1 MNTLVGARSA
11 RPFLSTRILTAE
23 TSAASPPCAEDPG
36 SWDVDI
42 ARPSELI
49 AAAEQCV
56 GCPIFK
62 ACQRDA
68 QAGAA
73 ASMVWAGT
81 IYDEHGNAVDAATV
95 RTWKRHNRA
104 WGRRSPVVATGIA
117 S

>member
-11 RPFLSTRILTAE
+11 RPVPRISTTEELTP
-23 TSAASPPCAEDPG
+23 SLPCAQSPD
-36 SWDVDI
+36 SWDVDV
-42 ARPSELI
+42 AHPAELI

-56 GCPIFK
+56 GCPIFARCK
-62 ACQRDA
+62 RDA

-81 IYDEHGNAVDAATV
+81 IYDENGRAVHPDVA
-95 RTWKRHNRA
+95 RTWTRH
-104 WGRRSPVVATGIA
+104 RRWIRSASVTTTDIA

>member
-11 RPFLSTRILTAE
+11 RPVPR
-23 TSAASPPCAEDPG
+23 TSVPQDYPPTLPCAESPG
-36 SWDVDI
+36 SWDVDV

-56 GCPIFK
+56 GCPIFAK
-62 ACQRDA
+62 CERDA

-104 WGRRSPVVATGIA
+104 WGRRSPVMATGIA